1 MFSITRLTNPEKI
14 PAIVTFLQSAEA
26 FDLEMN
32 DYRKRAREKAVKNS
46 LILPKHAYWYVEH
59 EGNIIGA
66 VGVAENDRESDG
78 YYLDYFAVHKEFRR
92 HGIGRQLIQTAEDYL
107 ASVKARYLLIDTG
120 DNDDTKAARHFYEA
134 MGYKPVS
141 HIPDYYY
148 PGEGRIDYWKK
159 LD

>member
-14 PAIVTFLQSAEA
+14 PAIITFLQSGEA

-59 EGNIIGA
+59 EGKIIGA
-66 VGVAENDRESDG
+66 VGIAENDR
-78 YYLDYFAVHKEFRR
+78 
-92 HGIGRQLIQTAEDYL
+92 DYL

-134 MGYKPVS
+134 MGSKPVS

-159 LD
+159 MD